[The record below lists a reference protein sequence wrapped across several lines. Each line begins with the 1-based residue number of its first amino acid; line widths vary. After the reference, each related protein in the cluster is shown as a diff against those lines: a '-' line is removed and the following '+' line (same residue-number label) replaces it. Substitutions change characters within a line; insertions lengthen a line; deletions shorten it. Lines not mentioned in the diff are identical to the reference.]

1 MGSWDGQLKEAIIAG
16 EKEDAVAV
24 GGIGLAEGVDPL
36 KIINEVLVPALNI
49 VGLKYQTMEIFL
61 PELVASGEAAKAVS
75 DLLSEKIAQSND
87 STVAPRVIILGTVEG
102 DIHDI
107 GKNIVG
113 TILSAAGYKVID
125 LGRDVKPIKFIEAAE
140 RNKAD
145 VIAMS
150 SLMTTTR
157 PVTRNTIRLLTE
169 MNLRA
174 RYKVI
179 VGGGCINSDWALQI
193 GADGYV
199 EDAAQTPE
207 LLRQLLS

>member
-1 MGSWDGQLKEAIIAG
+1 MGSWVEQLTEAIIAG
-16 EKEDAVAV
+16 EKEDAVAAAV
-24 GGIGLAEGVDPL
+24 SGLAEGNNPL
-36 KIINEVLVPALNI
+36 NIINEVLVPALHT
-49 VGLKYQTMEIFL
+49 VGSQYQTMEIFL
-61 PELVASGEAAKAVS
+61 PELVTAGDAAKAVS
-75 DLLSEKIAQSND
+75 DLLSEKIAISGGRSNNQK
-87 STVAPRVIILGTVEG
+87 VVILGTVEG

-125 LGRDVKPIKFIEAAE
+125 LGRDVKPVKFIEEAEKSNAA
-140 RNKAD
+140 

-169 MNLRA
+169 MNLRSK
-174 RYKVI
+174 YKVI

-207 LLRQLLS
+207 LLQRLLS

>member
-1 MGSWDGQLKEAIIAG
+1 MGSWVEQLTEAIIAG
-16 EKEDAVAV
+16 EKEDAVAAA
-24 GGIGLAEGVDPL
+24 GSGLAEGNNPL
-36 KIINEVLVPALNI
+36 NIINEVLVPALHT
-49 VGLKYQTMEIFL
+49 VGSQYQTMEIFL
-61 PELVASGEAAKAVS
+61 PELVAAGDAAKAVS
-75 DLLSEKIAQSND
+75 DLLSEKIASSGGSSNNQK
-87 STVAPRVIILGTVEG
+87 VVILGTVEG

-125 LGRDVKPIKFIEAAE
+125 LGRDVKPIKFIEEAEKSNAA
-140 RNKAD
+140 

-169 MNLRA
+169 MNLRSK
-174 RYKVI
+174 YKVI

-207 LLRQLLS
+207 LLQRLLS